1 MAIDSINVGSA
12 ANDGTGDPL
21 REAFEKV
28 NDNFASL
35 VTTFDVTAAGTAI
48 AVAFTFATAGGY
60 LVTMRIT
67 EGANSRSV
75 TGVAVIGGSDDAQR
89 TWVPLG
95 DNGYGT
101 NRYTSTDV
109 TTSGLTV
116 TVTTTASHRVRG
128 SVLAWHPPT

>member
-1 MAIDSINVGSA
+1 
-12 ANDGTGDPL
+12 
-21 REAFEKV
+21 V
-28 NDNFASL
+28 NETFADL
-35 VTTFDVTAAGTAI
+35 VTTFGVTANGTSIAI
-48 AVAFTFATAGGY
+48 PFTFTTAGGY
-60 LVTMRIT
+60 LVTFQVI
-67 EGANSRSV
+67 EGANVRSV
-75 TGVAVIGGSDDAQR
+75 TGVAVIGGSAGAQR

-128 SVLAWHPPT
+128 SVLAWHVPPT